1 MRVRRAQARLCGR
14 DAHAPRGANLPPVS
28 PSWERARVRVS
39 RASSPRPAANE
50 RAIRVKRRAQ
60 PLRTGRLRLAN
71 MRTQASSAP
80 SGALPPRGTQARRWL
95 PTSPDTGVQRHVGP
109 PYSVMSDHVLP
120 SVERRRCCGFSPGG
134 AGGGATIR
142 ACLRLAADTKW
153 RFGESPRR
161 S

>member
-60 PLRTGRLRLAN
+60 PLRTGRLHLREHADASLIRPLRRVVAQGDAGADVAADVAGDGRVAPRRPAVLGYVRPRFAVRRVPPLLRLFA
-71 MRTQASSAP
+71 
-80 SGALPPRGTQARRWL
+80 
-95 PTSPDTGVQRHVGP
+95 
-109 PYSVMSDHVLP
+109 
-120 SVERRRCCGFSPGG
+120 GG
-134 AGGGATIR
+134 AGGAAAIR
-142 ACLRLAADTKW
+142 ACLRLDADTKW